1 MSHNRKIVLSGVSL
15 TKARLNRHSFQVGPE
30 VMDDIENLMLSTGYL
45 NNAPFMWVGL
55 SLRYGLKNEDK
66 PHYQGIDE
74 KDGEIA
80 LAIELDTHELQHA
93 SREELRTRFMVAT
106 LKALV
111 DVGKKYELPYEKFEE
126 LLAEKSLQVVMQR
139 KSL

>member
-1 MSHNRKIVLSGVSL
+1 MAHNRKLVLSGAAL
-15 TKARLNRHSFQVGPE
+15 TMARNNRHGIR
-30 VMDDIENLMLSTGYL
+30 VMEEIMDELEHEILSTGYS
-45 NNAPFMWVGL
+45 NNAPFIWVGL

-93 SREELRTRFMVAT
+93 SREELKDLFTIAT

-111 DVGKKYELPYEKFEE
+111 DVGKKYNLPYERFEVM
-126 LLAEKSLQVVMQR
+126 LREKQSARASRLP
-139 KSL
+139 